1 MKRALVGQAPQSE
14 RSLSQTS
21 PIDEANATYEPEP
34 LAKKTKVLVNKET
47 PVVVVLRKVA
57 LLTDKTISRLKS
69 VHDLCRVWAQMQD
82 ESFAQLLCRGLLCT
96 PLVKEVYTTPSE
108 ALLDN
113 APKNIIT
120 LEIEDDPYA
129 TLSKDDNVPMEV
141 EVPFDN
147 NDPPT
152 A

>member
-57 LLTDKTISRLKS
+57 PLTDKTISRLKS
-69 VHDLCRVWAQMQD
+69 VHDLYGVK
-82 ESFAQLLCRGLLCT
+82 AQLLCRGLLCT